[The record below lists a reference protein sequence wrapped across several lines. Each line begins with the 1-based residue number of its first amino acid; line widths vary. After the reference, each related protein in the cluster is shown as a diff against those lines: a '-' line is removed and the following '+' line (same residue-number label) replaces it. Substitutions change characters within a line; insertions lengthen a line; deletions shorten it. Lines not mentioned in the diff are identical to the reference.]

1 MRARI
6 RRLLR
11 QRLSTQ
17 VVIMMVAILVVTM
30 AAGFAVVQWNLNR
43 QLDDQYEQRSLA
55 VAQSLASQPGL
66 QQAVRTGGPGGIG
79 PHGAVQSMAMAAM
92 HSTAAKFVVV
102 TNAKGIRL
110 SHPNPRLIGTPVW
123 YPDKDLPSS
132 ETFRTGQDWMGIE
145 HGTLGVEAVGKAP
158 IFGHGKL
165 IGEVSVGF
173 LTATVAGDVA
183 RMLVDLA
190 VYFLAVLA
198 LGVLAALGLSRRLK
212 RQTFG
217 LELRE
222 IAALLQEREAML
234 HGIREGV
241 LGYDKNE
248 RIVLANDFARQ
259 LLDLLPEFVGRPLR
273 HVLPPGRLAD
283 VVTGEIEGSDLLV
296 LHGDRVLVANRMP
309 IRQGHRHLGW
319 VVTFQDRTESEA
331 LKRQLDDAIGLTET
345 LRAQSHEFANR
356 LHTLVGLVELGRND
370 EAIQFVTD
378 VSAAR
383 ADLTERL
390 QADIG
395 DAKLVAMILGK
406 VSLAD
411 ERDVRLRVM
420 DDSHVGAPISDI
432 SQVLTVAGNLID
444 NAIDAAAQ
452 APGPRWVELTI
463 VAVEHDLL
471 VRVRDSGR
479 GVPHDMRESVFMDGV
494 TTKTSTTG
502 ARRGLGLAL
511 VRKVVEGRGGMISV
525 GHDGGAV
532 FTAVLPN
539 CVGVDPRTQSGIPE
553 AGCAAGAEGGTCLAM
568 IRVVVVD
575 DDFRIAGIHA
585 AYVDKVDGFQA
596 VAQAHTAAEAAGA
609 VDRLRPDL
617 LLLDLYLPDEHGLD
631 LAARLRREG
640 HPPVDVIVI
649 TAAKDADSVRAA
661 MQGGALHY
669 LLKPFSFPALRDKL
683 LSYAQMRSRLGALHE
698 PDQRNVD
705 RVFGALRAQDQLAGA
720 KGRSAHT
727 LEAVERL
734 LASGGQELSAAEV
747 AEMTGMS
754 RATAQRYLSHLHEI
768 GRVQIRLRYGSGG
781 RPEHRYRWYQASE
794 H

>member
-1 MRARI
+1 MRARV

-30 AAGFAVVQWNLNR
+30 AAGFAVVQWNLNG

-79 PHGAVQSMAMAAM
+79 PHGAVQSTAMAAM
-92 HSTAAKFVVV
+92 RSTAAKFVVV

-110 SHPNPRLIGTPVW
+110 SHPNSRLIGTPVW

-145 HGTLGVEAVGKAP
+145 HGTLGIEAVGKAP
-158 IFGHGKL
+158 IFSHGKL

-173 LTATVAGDVA
+173 LAATVARDVD
-183 RMLVDLA
+183 RTLVDLA

-198 LGVLAALGLSRRLK
+198 LGVLAALGLSRLLK

-309 IRQGHRHLGW
+309 IQQAHRHLGW

-420 DDSHVGAPISDI
+420 DDSHVSAPISDI
-432 SQVLTVAGNLID
+432 SQVLTVVGNLID

-479 GVPHDMRESVFMDGV
+479 GVPHNMREAVFMDGV

-525 GHDGGAV
+525 GHDSGAV
-532 FTAVLPN
+532 FTAVLPH
-539 CVGVDPRTQSGIPE
+539 CVGMDPRTESGIPE
-553 AGCAAGAEGGTCLAM
+553 TGAPQEP
-568 IRVVVVD
+568 
-575 DDFRIAGIHA
+575 
-585 AYVDKVDGFQA
+585 K
-596 VAQAHTAAEAAGA
+596 EAP
-609 VDRLRPDL
+609 V
-617 LLLDLYLPDEHGLD
+617 LP
-631 LAARLRREG
+631 
-640 HPPVDVIVI
+640 
-649 TAAKDADSVRAA
+649 
-661 MQGGALHY
+661 
-669 LLKPFSFPALRDKL
+669 
-683 LSYAQMRSRLGALHE
+683 
-698 PDQRNVD
+698 
-705 RVFGALRAQDQLAGA
+705 
-720 KGRSAHT
+720 
-727 LEAVERL
+727 
-734 LASGGQELSAAEV
+734 
-747 AEMTGMS
+747 
-754 RATAQRYLSHLHEI
+754 
-768 GRVQIRLRYGSGG
+768 
-781 RPEHRYRWYQASE
+781 
-794 H
+794 

>member
-1 MRARI
+1 MRARV

-92 HSTAAKFVVV
+92 RSTEAEFVVV

-110 SHPNPRLIGTPVW
+110 SHPNSRLIGTPVW

-158 IFGHGKL
+158 IFSHGKL

-173 LTATVAGDVA
+173 LAATVARDVD
-183 RMLVDLA
+183 RTLVDLA

-198 LGVLAALGLSRRLK
+198 LGVLAALGLSRLLK

-309 IRQGHRHLGW
+309 IQQAHRHLGW

-420 DDSHVGAPISDI
+420 DDSHVSAPISDI
-432 SQVLTVAGNLID
+432 SQVLTVMGNLID

-452 APGPRWVELTI
+452 APEPRWVELTI

-479 GVPHDMRESVFMDGV
+479 GVPHNMREAVFMDGV

-525 GHDGGAV
+525 GHDSGAV
-532 FTAVLPN
+532 FTAVLPH
-539 CVGVDPRTQSGIPE
+539 CVGMDPRTESGIPE
-553 AGCAAGAEGGTCLAM
+553 TGAPQEP
-568 IRVVVVD
+568 
-575 DDFRIAGIHA
+575 
-585 AYVDKVDGFQA
+585 K
-596 VAQAHTAAEAAGA
+596 EAP
-609 VDRLRPDL
+609 V
-617 LLLDLYLPDEHGLD
+617 LP
-631 LAARLRREG
+631 
-640 HPPVDVIVI
+640 
-649 TAAKDADSVRAA
+649 
-661 MQGGALHY
+661 
-669 LLKPFSFPALRDKL
+669 
-683 LSYAQMRSRLGALHE
+683 
-698 PDQRNVD
+698 
-705 RVFGALRAQDQLAGA
+705 
-720 KGRSAHT
+720 
-727 LEAVERL
+727 
-734 LASGGQELSAAEV
+734 
-747 AEMTGMS
+747 
-754 RATAQRYLSHLHEI
+754 
-768 GRVQIRLRYGSGG
+768 
-781 RPEHRYRWYQASE
+781 
-794 H
+794 

>member
-30 AAGFAVVQWNLNR
+30 AAGFAVVRWNLNR

-66 QQAVRTGGPGGIG
+66 QQAVRTGSPGGIG

-92 HSTAAKFVVV
+92 RSTAATFVVI
-102 TNAKGIRL
+102 TNARGIRL

-158 IFGHGKL
+158 IFGRGQL
-165 IGEVSVGF
+165 VGEVSVGF
-173 LTATVAGDVA
+173 LTATVAGHVA
-183 RMLVDLA
+183 RTLVGLA
-190 VYFLAVLA
+190 AYFLAVLA
-198 LGVLAALGLSRRLK
+198 LGVLAALGLSRLLK

-241 LGYDKNE
+241 IGYDKNE

-309 IRQGHRHLGW
+309 IRHEGRHLGW

-383 ADLTERL
+383 ADLAERL

-395 DAKLVAMILGK
+395 DAKLVALILGK

-420 DDSHVGAPISDI
+420 DDSHVSDPISDI

-463 VAVEHDLL
+463 GAVEHDLL

-479 GVPHDMRESVFMDGV
+479 GVPHDMREAVFMDGV

-525 GHDGGAV
+525 GHDSGAV
-532 FTAVLPN
+532 FTAVLPH
-539 CVGVDPRTQSGIPE
+539 CVGVDPRTESGTPE
-553 AGCAAGAEGGTCLAM
+553 AGAPREPKGAP
-568 IRVVVVD
+568 V
-575 DDFRIAGIHA
+575 
-585 AYVDKVDGFQA
+585 
-596 VAQAHTAAEAAGA
+596 
-609 VDRLRPDL
+609 
-617 LLLDLYLPDEHGLD
+617 LP
-631 LAARLRREG
+631 
-640 HPPVDVIVI
+640 
-649 TAAKDADSVRAA
+649 
-661 MQGGALHY
+661 
-669 LLKPFSFPALRDKL
+669 
-683 LSYAQMRSRLGALHE
+683 
-698 PDQRNVD
+698 
-705 RVFGALRAQDQLAGA
+705 
-720 KGRSAHT
+720 
-727 LEAVERL
+727 
-734 LASGGQELSAAEV
+734 
-747 AEMTGMS
+747 
-754 RATAQRYLSHLHEI
+754 
-768 GRVQIRLRYGSGG
+768 
-781 RPEHRYRWYQASE
+781 
-794 H
+794 